1 MFFDRLNC
9 TSLVN
14 SFICCCNEVRG
25 TAVDELED
33 ELEEEDEK
41 VEVVAGVR
49 VEGVVEFGREDGVS
63 SSIVIPSSEFAHE
76 VAVDV
81 LEEVDDR
88 FFLTEEEILRVVSVW
103 ITLNMSTM
111 PLITFG

>member
-1 MFFDRLNC
+1 VFFDKLIC

-14 SFICCCNEVRG
+14 SFICCCNEIRG
-25 TAVDELED
+25 AAEDELED
-33 ELEEEDEK
+33 ELEEEDEE

-49 VEGVVEFGREDGVS
+49 VEAEIEFGREDEVP

-81 LEEVDDR
+81 LEEGDDR
-88 FFLTEEEILRVVSVW
+88 FFLAEEDTLRVVSA
-103 ITLNMSTM
+103 
-111 PLITFG
+111 

>member
-1 MFFDRLNC
+1 MFFDKLNC
-9 TSLVN
+9 TSLV
-14 SFICCCNEVRG
+14 SSLICCCNEIRG

-49 VEGVVEFGREDGVS
+49 VEEAVEFGIEDEVS

-81 LEEVDDR
+81 LEEGDDR
-88 FFLTEEEILRVVSVW
+88 FFLAEEDTLRVVSAW

-111 PLITFG
+111 PLMTFG